1 MNFETI
7 KTEIESFDFFDFT
20 GGVEDTII
28 NEASNAIALPF
39 PPEYREFLKQLGAGG
54 VSSEEFIG
62 LGGADHINVVMIFN
76 HLREPSKFSVFP
88 ESFIPIRSDGY
99 GNYDCIDTKSPT
111 SMGEFKIV
119 AWLHDGGDNQ
129 VCEELSTSYWEWFL
143 SILDMVRELDSEE

>member
-54 VSSEEFIG
+54 VSSEEFISII
-62 LGGADHINVVMIFN
+62 LF
-76 HLREPSKFSVFP
+76 L
-88 ESFIPIRSDGY
+88 
-99 GNYDCIDTKSPT
+99 
-111 SMGEFKIV
+111 
-119 AWLHDGGDNQ
+119 
-129 VCEELSTSYWEWFL
+129 L
-143 SILDMVRELDSEE
+143 SICLTLSLFY